1 MQLRCLAL
9 AAALLASPS
18 AFAQQPAAYEPPRTV
33 DGRPDL
39 QGVWG
44 ATFLTP
50 MERPKDIK
58 ELVLTDE
65 QARDLG
71 AKWNKETPDL
81 IDPDFFL
88 QNISQLASVKGT
100 MRSSLLV
107 MPEDGQ
113 MPFTEKGVKLAE
125 RAFEREEYAFDNPEE
140 RPTYERC
147 IAGQGQAPIRQIPA
161 FIPNLIV
168 QTPASIALITEDVG
182 SLRII
187 HMDGRKPPP
196 DVVRTYEGWSA
207 GRWDGDTLVVVT
219 THTRADDLVRGQ
231 FGRPVLVGPGSKVIE
246 RFTRLSADELHYA
259 FTVEDP
265 DLYSAPWMGEYV
277 FKLADT
283 PWYEYACH
291 EANYSMTNALLAAR
305 VGRQSKP
312 KPKK

>member
-1 MQLRCLAL
+1 MPSRSIAVAC
-9 AAALLASPS
+9 ALLASPS

-71 AKWNKETPDL
+71 AKWNQETPDL

-88 QNISQLASVKGT
+88 QNISELASVKGT

-107 MPEDGQ
+107 KPEDGQ

-125 RAFEREEYAFDNPEE
+125 RASALEEFAFDNPEE

-187 HMDGRKPPP
+187 HMDGRRPPP
-196 DVVRTYEGWSA
+196 DVIRTYEGWSA
-207 GRWDGDTLVVVT
+207 GHWDGDTLVVVT
-219 THTRADDLVRGQ
+219 
-231 FGRPVLVGPGSKVIE
+231 
-246 RFTRLSADELHYA
+246 
-259 FTVEDP
+259 
-265 DLYSAPWMGEYV
+265 
-277 FKLADT
+277 
-283 PWYEYACH
+283 
-291 EANYSMTNALLAAR
+291 
-305 VGRQSKP
+305 
-312 KPKK
+312 

>member
-1 MQLRCLAL
+1 
-9 AAALLASPS
+9 
-18 AFAQQPAAYEPPRTV
+18 
-33 DGRPDL
+33 
-39 QGVWG
+39 
-44 ATFLTP
+44 P

-71 AKWNKETPDL
+71 AKWSKETPDL

-107 MPEDGQ
+107 KPEDGQ

-125 RAFEREEYAFDNPEE
+125 RAFEREDFAFDNPEE

-196 DVVRTYEGWSA
+196 DVIRTYEGWSA
-207 GRWDGDTLVVVT
+207 GHWDGDTLVVVT

-246 RFTRLSADELHYA
+246 RFTRLSADELHYE

-265 DLYSAPWMGEYV
+265 DLYTAPWIAEYV

-305 VGRQSKP
+305 LGRQSKP